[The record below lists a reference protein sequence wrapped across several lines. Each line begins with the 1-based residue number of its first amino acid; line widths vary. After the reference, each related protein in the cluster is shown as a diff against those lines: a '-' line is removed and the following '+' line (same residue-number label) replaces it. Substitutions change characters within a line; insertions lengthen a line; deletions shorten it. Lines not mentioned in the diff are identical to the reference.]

1 MSEASWKTAEF
12 FKDAIVRD
20 LSLECTDSFTITS
33 FEVGKAN
40 EKTTGYMSNIYRVL
54 IELKFDK
61 GTAKPTSLSYIVK
74 EKTDTAFGSGLVELM
89 SVFPKES
96 EVYEKLLPAFERL
109 VQHEK
114 ETVRFGPKV
123 LKTTTNPDTVI
134 VLEDLSRGLFRMRE
148 KSFNLPV
155 TDVKRILEK
164 LAKFHAAS
172 VLYVE
177 KNGAFSNL
185 FAEGVISE
193 RTIDALH
200 HNESLYSAFVQSLRD
215 RNMAAEYLQPLIKF
229 DGQLLRECCKAQQ
242 VHHSELKVLNHG
254 DLHIERVKGSLYLCI
269 CTPQLDFQT
278 ASYGSPVVDLLF
290 LFATSAT
297 ELMCDSLEELLQYYH
312 EHLIKTLQHLQYCKS
327 IPTYTELLDQMRRRS
342 VLLLPPLSEAV
353 AITMTGLT
361 EPSDMEMITS
371 EQPEGVALRKLVYN
385 NPAYVALIDRLLPRL
400 YELRLLK

>member
-40 EKTTGYMSNIYRVL
+40 EKTAGYMSNIYRVL

-74 EKTDTAFGSGLVELM
+74 EKTDTAFGSGLVELL

-96 EVYEKLLPAFERL
+96 EVYEKLLPALERL
-109 VQHEK
+109 VQHEE

-134 VLEDLSRGLFRMRE
+134 VLEDLSRSQFRMRE
-148 KSFNLPV
+148 KSFGLSV

-172 VLYVE
+172 VLYVD
-177 KNGAFSNL
+177 KNGAFSDL

-193 RTIDALH
+193 RTIDALCGH
-200 HNESLYSAFVQSLRD
+200 YESLYSAFVQSLRD
-215 RNMAAEYLQPLIKF
+215 RNMPAEYLQPLIKF

-254 DLHIERVKGSLYLCI
+254 DLWPNNVMFGTDDLRF
-269 CTPQLDFQT
+269 LDFQT
-278 ASYGSPVVDLLF
+278 ASYGSPAADLLYF
-290 LFATSAT
+290 FATSAT

-312 EHLIKTLQHLQYCKS
+312 EHLVKTLQQLQYCKS
-327 IPTYTELLDQMRRRS
+327 IPMYTELLDQMRRRS
-342 VLLLPPLSEAV
+342 VLLLPPLSEAL
-353 AITMTGLT
+353 AITMSGLT

-385 NPAYVALIDRLLPRL
+385 NPAYVALIDRLLPKL